1 VKRISS
7 DADRIH
13 YNMKEE
19 NMTKLIKCLVSIG
32 CIFLV
37 ISCVQPERVSIHDND
52 IIGSATIDKDGTIN
66 LKLVARTGAIVGH
79 SLQTIKTTDTNYQ
92 EIKRH
97 IGDIQVGEDKL
108 VHAWPEKKQ
117 NKLRVANIH
126 GHLQTKPAQNPRQY

>member
-1 VKRISS
+1 M
-7 DADRIH
+7 A
-13 YNMKEE
+13 
-19 NMTKLIKCLVSIG
+19 KLIKCLVFFG
-32 CIFLV
+32 CMFLV
-37 ISCVQPERVSIHDND
+37 ISCVQPERGSMHEND

-108 VHAWPEKKQ
+108 VHAWPEKK
-117 NKLRVANIH
+117 
-126 GHLQTKPAQNPRQY
+126 